1 MYSPSRFRSEGGGP
15 DLVFGNAFWRKIHK
29 RVIFFASNA
38 IRAIQ
43 VSMGFLSCSDRQFS
57 YNTKKILK
65 YNTLKIRIE
74 DTA

>member
-29 RVIFFASNA
+29 RVIFLLRMQLGQFKFQWVFYRVPIDN
-38 IRAIQ
+38 
-43 VSMGFLSCSDRQFS
+43 FLIIP
-57 YNTKKILK
+57 KKILK